1 MHYLYMLTSMAGEIF
16 IIPSTDKFPQN
27 VANIR
32 INEALKRNQTKTG
45 GLLQTQQLKVNARV
59 VPTASIYIEYR
70 LINGQL
76 GTVMQII
83 TNSNRNATKI

>member
-32 INEALKRNQTKTG
+32 IIEGLNRNQTKTG
-45 GLLQTQQLKVNARV
+45 GQLQTQQLKVNARV
-59 VPTASIYIEYR
+59 VPTASIYFEYI

-76 GTVMQII
+76 GTVM
-83 TNSNRNATKI
+83 

>member
-32 INEALKRNQTKTG
+32 INEGLNRNQTKTG
-45 GLLQTQQLKVNARV
+45 GQLQTQQLKVNARV
-59 VPTASIYIEYR
+59 VPTASIYFEYI

-76 GTVMQII
+76 GTFM
-83 TNSNRNATKI
+83 